1 MLDAILDE
9 QMEQK
14 QHINH
19 INRLE
24 AMNWTFPGILQAQMN
39 KTY

>member
-1 MLDAILDE
+1 MILDE
-9 QMEQK
+9 QMEQP
-14 QHINH
+14 QH

-24 AMNWTFPGILQAQMN
+24 AMNWTIPGILQAQMN